1 MQSEVGTR
9 NMLKLLLYNLERQL
23 LNPDIWTVDE
33 EPAESK
39 WKLVFAFR
47 ISDQSVFKLNLTT

>member
-47 ISDQSVFKLNLTT
+47 ISD